1 MRIKLAFAA
10 LSGLAFL
17 NIASGP
23 VWAACINPPLSPER
37 ISSFKAN
44 PGAVVPSTNP
54 DTRSVEAETRDLAGT
69 DGTLAA
75 DIVRVAEN
83 QAPRFRTA
91 IAAGL
96 AQAAL
101 ACSGT
106 DPVAA
111 QQIQEAVAAF
121 QDGQFQA
128 SFAAVAGDLSTAATE
143 AAAAFAAGGVG
154 SVVINNPNVSTAT
167 SASSPQGSATRVPVR
182 GVFAASGPTILSD
195 AGTTAST
202 PVSPT
207 R

>member
-1 MRIKLAFAA
+1 MVRLSVLAV
-10 LSGLAFL
+10 LTVM
-17 NIASGP
+17 SGP
-23 VWAACINPPLSPER
+23 VCAACINPPVSQER
-37 ISSFKAN
+37 INLFKDN
-44 PGAVVPSTNP
+44 PEKFVPSV
-54 DTRSVEAETRDLAGT
+54 DTDARSVEAETRDLAGT
-69 DGTLAA
+69 DAKLAA
-75 DIVRVAEN
+75 DLVRIADK

-101 ACSGT
+101 ACAGT

-111 QQIQEAVAAF
+111 QLIQEAVAAA

-143 AAAAFAAGGVG
+143 AAAASAVAAVG
-154 SVVINNPNVSTAT
+154 SVVINNPNVASTT
-167 SASSPQGSATRVPVR
+167 TGSVPQGAATRIPVR
-182 GVFAASGPTILSD
+182 GVFSVSGPSIITS
-195 AGTTAST
+195 GGSTAST